1 MSPEGEVVFIRGDG
15 DKDDSNAGPAFE
27 RTIHAGAIDASK
39 GESWSRESPAN
50 DPRRRRTQRR
60 YMALSA
66 TLLGLCTG
74 LEAEIVQGIAEC
86 LGVAYLSLS
95 DLRGRF
101 ASALT
106 YQEKGVAIISALSL
120 IPVDRT
126 LGDRL
131 LMAGFISGLWGRP
144 ERWDPG

>member
-1 MSPEGEVVFIRGDG
+1 
-15 DKDDSNAGPAFE
+15 
-27 RTIHAGAIDASK
+27 
-39 GESWSRESPAN
+39 
-50 DPRRRRTQRR
+50 
-60 YMALSA
+60 MALSA

-74 LEAEIVQGIAEC
+74 LEVEIVQGIAEC

-95 DLRGRF
+95 DLRRGF

-106 YQEKGVAIISALSL
+106 YREKGVAIISALSL

-126 LGDRL
+126 LGERL
-131 LMAGFISGLWGRP
+131 LMAGFVGGLWGRP